1 MRLRPSLTLKSK
13 WERELY
19 EAEANL
25 TDPDIRQS
33 MEKTEQLLH
42 PEFLETGSSGIVY
55 DRDTMIE
62 LMLGEAPGDVI
73 IRDFTVHPL
82 SDDTALV
89 TYRSIGISGQEARR
103 SSIWVEVGDRW
114 QLRYHQG
121 TRVPN
126 SWGHVG

>member
-33 MEKTEQLLH
+33 LAKIEQLLH
-42 PEFLETGSSGIVY
+42 PEFLETGSSGAVY
-55 DRDTMIE
+55 DRRTMIE
-62 LMLGEAPGDVI
+62 LMVGEAPGDVI

-103 SSIWVEVGDRW
+103 SSIWVEVGDQW

>member
-1 MRLRPSLTLKSK
+1 MRLRPSLTLKTNWK
-13 WERELY
+13 RELY
-19 EAEANL
+19 EAESHL
-25 TDPDIRQS
+25 TDPEIRQS
-33 MEKTEQLLH
+33 RSEVEQLLH
-42 PEFLETGSSGIVY
+42 PEFLETGSSGVLY
-55 DRDTMIE
+55 SRSAMID

-73 IRDFTVHPL
+73 IMDFTVHPL

-89 TYRSIGISGQEARR
+89 TYRSIGMSGQEARR
-103 SSIWVEVGDRW
+103 SSIWINANDRW

>member
-1 MRLRPSLTLKSK
+1 
-13 WERELY
+13 
-19 EAEANL
+19 
-25 TDPDIRQS
+25 
-33 MEKTEQLLH
+33 
-42 PEFLETGSSGIVY
+42 
-55 DRDTMIE
+55 MIE

>member
-1 MRLRPSLTLKSK
+1 MRLRPSLTLKST